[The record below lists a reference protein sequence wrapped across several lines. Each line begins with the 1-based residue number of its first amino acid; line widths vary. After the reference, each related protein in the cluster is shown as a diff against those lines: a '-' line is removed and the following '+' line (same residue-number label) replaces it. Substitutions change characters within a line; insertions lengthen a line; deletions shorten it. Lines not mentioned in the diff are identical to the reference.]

1 MLKDTLKQI
10 IGRSSI
16 IIINQISILIV
27 IPLLAFRLDLEVFG
41 QIAIGLVLIQLSW
54 MISDWGIQNYS
65 IEKWLNQK
73 TLNQKNEFISV
84 VTTLRLLVSLFCILI
99 IYPMVNLGFIDFP
112 MLFFLCIIPSIIMG
126 GSYPLWFYQVQKSP
140 QEMILVTLYTRIL
153 YLLIVFVLVDDN
165 TNAFWAFLAQGIN
178 MTIITSYAFFKMFT
192 KYNFRLKS
200 FKYKSLLL
208 SFKQSWPF
216 LINAITN
223 NQINTLWGF
232 GLAIFGG
239 PGSMAIFN
247 LGDQIYRAGGALSN
261 IISQAVRINFYGA
274 AFSQI
279 KSTIILFSSLFL
291 LLSFGLSSSAEL
303 IIKNFFPQDYYPA
316 VHVIQVMI
324 FAWGLHAIIKL
335 LNYPVLGESYGPV
348 WVNRITYLFLVAHAM
363 SFFVWATYFKSPL
376 SLSLFFCIAILF
388 QLFIYLWHIC
398 KLNFKN
404 DSKKL

>member
-1 MLKDTLKQI
+1 MLKNTLKQI

-27 IPLLAFRLDLEVFG
+27 LPLLAFRLDLEMFG
-41 QIAIGLVLIQLSW
+41 QIAIGLVLIQMSW

-65 IEKWLNQK
+65 IEKWPNQK

-84 VTTLRLLVSLFCILI
+84 VTSLRLLVSVFCLLI

-112 MLFFLCIIPSIIMG
+112 MKFFFCIIPSVIMG

-140 QEMILVTLYTRIL
+140 HEMILVTFYTRNL
-153 YLLIVFVLVDDN
+153 YLLIIFILVKGN
-165 TNAFWAFLAQGIN
+165 TSAFWVFLAQGIN
-178 MTIITSYAFFKMFT
+178 MTIITIYAFFKIYA
-192 KYNFRLKS
+192 KYNFCLKS

-208 SFKQSWPF
+208 IFKQSWPF
-216 LINAITN
+216 LINAIAN

-247 LGDQIYRAGGALSN
+247 LADQIYRAGGALSN

-274 AFSQI
+274 VFSKI

-291 LLSFGLSSSAEL
+291 FLSLGLSSSAEL

-324 FAWGLHAIIKL
+324 FAWGMHAIIKL
-335 LNYPVLGESYGPV
+335 LNYPVLGESYGSV
-348 WVNRITYLFLVAHAM
+348 WVNRITYLFLVIHAM
-363 SFFVWATYFKSPL
+363 SFFVWAMYFRSPL
-376 SLSLFFCIAILF
+376 SLSLFFSLAILF
-388 QLFIYLWHIC
+388 QLIIYLWHIS
-398 KLNFKN
+398 KLNLKDVSN
-404 DSKKL
+404 KL